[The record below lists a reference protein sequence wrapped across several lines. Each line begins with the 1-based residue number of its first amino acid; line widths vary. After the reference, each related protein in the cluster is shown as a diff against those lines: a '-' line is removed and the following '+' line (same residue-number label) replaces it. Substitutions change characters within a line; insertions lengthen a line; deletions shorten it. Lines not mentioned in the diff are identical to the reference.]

1 MKKLI
6 ASAGLVA
13 FGATGLQAA
22 YAPGLTPM
30 ETSKPWSISASV
42 RGFYD
47 DNFATAPS
55 SYPGKVDSFGLEF
68 SPSAAINI
76 PMDQTFFGAS
86 YIYTMRWYEGRP
98 NHEVDHS
105 HEANLKLD
113 HRFSERYKVALNDS
127 FAYSQEPEIIQ
138 PNGTPISVFTRTDS
152 SALRNTASIEF
163 TAQVTELFGLR
174 PGYRN
179 IWYDFLDSGPES
191 RSATLDRIEHFLH
204 LDATYQAAEHLIG
217 LVGYEFG
224 IRDYTS
230 KEEVAFGTGL
240 PGDIRDSTSHKG
252 YVGAEYAITSQ
263 LNASGK
269 VGVQYIS
276 YDNLSDDSLSPFVD
290 LNATYT
296 YLPGS
301 YVQIG
306 VRHDISA
313 TDAIGFTG
321 TDLVRDQE
329 TTTVYG
335 SVNHRITRELTASFI
350 GQYQYGLFHGGSY
363 DDQSEHWLSAG
374 INLEY
379 RITPNWAVDT
389 GYFLIATLGRRASKG
404 L

>member
-1 MKKLI
+1 MQSNDPSGTTRMTYKTKLTLGSPLSKSPPNCFGNWFTKDTSTMKKLI

-22 YAPGLTPM
+22 YAPGLTPL

-55 SYPGKVDSFGLEF
+55 SYTGKIDSFGLEF

-76 PMDQTFFGAS
+76 PLDQTFFGAS

-98 NHEVDHS
+98 NHEFDHS

-113 HRFSERYKVALNDS
+113 HRFSERYKVAVNDS

-138 PNGTPISVFTRTDS
+138 PTGTPISVFTRTDD

-163 TAQVTELFGLR
+163 TAQITDLFGLR

-191 RSATLDRIEHFLH
+191 RSATLDRMEHFLH

-230 KEEVAFGTGL
+230 KEEVA
-240 PGDIRDSTSHKG
+240 
-252 YVGAEYAITSQ
+252 
-263 LNASGK
+263 
-269 VGVQYIS
+269 
-276 YDNLSDDSLSPFVD
+276 
-290 LNATYT
+290 
-296 YLPGS
+296 
-301 YVQIG
+301 
-306 VRHDISA
+306 
-313 TDAIGFTG
+313 
-321 TDLVRDQE
+321 
-329 TTTVYG
+329 
-335 SVNHRITRELTASFI
+335 
-350 GQYQYGLFHGGSY
+350 
-363 DDQSEHWLSAG
+363 
-374 INLEY
+374 
-379 RITPNWAVDT
+379 
-389 GYFLIATLGRRASKG
+389 
-404 L
+404 